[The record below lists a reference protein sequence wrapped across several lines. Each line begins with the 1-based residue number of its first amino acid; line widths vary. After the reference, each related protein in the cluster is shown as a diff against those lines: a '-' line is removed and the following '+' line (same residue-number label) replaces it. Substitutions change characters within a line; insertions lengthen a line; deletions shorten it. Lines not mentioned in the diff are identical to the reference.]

1 MDAVSDLLLLGLLLL
16 LVTVPVA
23 TRAYQAGQEAGY
35 TTGLEE
41 GLAHKDA
48 PGLEILDTFTSGR
61 VYWRYGAG
69 RTELSGY
76 CDKTSYPA
84 GYTARELAQHFQV
97 NRRTIYR
104 DLALLEELGIP
115 LIKGDERR
123 DPFRILGT
131 YTRPAYRA
139 SLIPA

>member
-1 MDAVSDLLLLGLLLL
+1 MQTVITDLLLLTL
-16 LVTVPVA
+16 LVLLITTPA
-23 TRAYQAGQEAGY
+23 ANYAYQRGKRAGY

-41 GLAHKDA
+41 GLAYKDA

-84 GYTARELAQHFQV
+84 EALETVAAHMTLKEEQRHLDAADELVDNFLDKHGVFK
-97 NRRTIYR
+97 N
-104 DLALLEELGIP
+104 LE
-115 LIKGDERR
+115 
-123 DPFRILGT
+123 
-131 YTRPAYRA
+131 
-139 SLIPA
+139 

>member
-84 GYTARELAQHFQV
+84 EALETVAAHMTLKEEQRHLEAADELVDDFLDTHGVFK
-97 NRRTIYR
+97 N
-104 DLALLEELGIP
+104 LE
-115 LIKGDERR
+115 
-123 DPFRILGT
+123 
-131 YTRPAYRA
+131 
-139 SLIPA
+139 